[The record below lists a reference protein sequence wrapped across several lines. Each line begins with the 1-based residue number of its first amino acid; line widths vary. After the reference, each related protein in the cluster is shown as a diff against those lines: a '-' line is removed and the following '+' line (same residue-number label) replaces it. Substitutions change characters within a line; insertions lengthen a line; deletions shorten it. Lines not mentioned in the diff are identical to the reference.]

1 MKIPKKYIKILL
13 FIFGLLLCISL
24 VFYIFTKYNCESFD
38 NKIPEF
44 GIVITRHVNNE
55 NADRIWKKCL
65 EQVRKYYPTEPVV
78 IIDDNSDYQ
87 YIKPDGIDFTNCT
100 IIDSEIKK
108 AGEMLPYYYFYKY
121 HWFDKM
127 LFIHDSVFIEKRIEY
142 RDISTVKAV
151 WHFDPLGSSNEES
164 EYSAITELIPHL
176 NHNEEL
182 TRLYDNSAEWKGDY
196 GVMSLITYSYVKHI
210 MEKYNIINMVQKVD
224 SRVKRM
230 ACERIMGLI
239 FSHDDPNFVKNPSI
253 IGNYLNTF
261 NNQLNYS
268 YGYEHYME
276 DVNKNMMKAPINK
289 LFFGR

>member
-1 MKIPKKYIKILL
+1 MKLSKLYKTRIIILL
-13 FIFGLLLCISL
+13 CLLFFVLFCYFCVKISNENFENG
-24 VFYIFTKYNCESFD
+24 V
-38 NKIPEF
+38 PEF
-44 GIVITRHVNNE
+44 GIVITRHVNSE
-55 NADRIWKKCL
+55 NADRVWKKCL
-65 EQVRKYYPTEPVV
+65 EQVRKCYPTEPVV

-87 YIKPDGIDFTNCT
+87 YIKTDNVNFVNCT
-100 IIDSEIKK
+100 IINSEIKR

-142 RDISTVKAV
+142 REISKVKAV
-151 WHFDPLGSSNEES
+151 WHFDPVGSSNEES

-182 TRLYDNSAEWKGDY
+182 TRLYGNSAEWKGDY

-210 MEKYNIINMVQKVD
+210 MEKYNIINMIQKVD
-224 SRVKRM
+224 SRIKRM

-239 FSHDDPNFVKNPSI
+239 FSHDDPSFVKNPSI

-276 DVNKNMMKAPINK
+276 DVNKNIMKAPINK